1 MGGRT
6 HRLAVGRPFAVDG
19 VQVAFGAGIQ
29 ARSLPGGRL
38 RARRGAGAGGR
49 ARRHARP
56 DAADRQPQR
65 ARQDGERDRARR
77 DRAAEPAASL
87 RAILAGRGRG
97 GVRLLEPDGGSAS
110 NVGAALVDGR
120 PWPHRADRRSGR
132 GDVPLFRA
140 RRVHRAGG
148 RRLDHRRPRRGLE
161 ERIRDAPGPPPRRD
175 QGRHR
180 QARLELHHSSHR
192 PPGDRVAAGAA
203 RPHRRAAARRGGER
217 PPARGLLCRRPR
229 MMSWLPLGF
238 AQPLVLLG
246 LLSLPV
252 LWWLLR
258 LIPPQPRRVD
268 FPPTRLLFDISP
280 RQETPRRTPWWLTLL
295 RLTLAAL
302 VIIAAAGPLWNPPVA
317 TSAAK
322 APLALLI
329 DDGFPA
335 AGSWDIRMRTVE
347 DLIARAEADNRGVAL
362 IPLSEPGRDISFET
376 PAAARVRLKQVKP
389 KPHAVE
395 RADMLP
401 TLGRFLGSAPDVE
414 LVWLTDGVDL
424 GGGSEFVAAL
434 GRLIEQR
441 PVTVIEGGIGGARAL
456 AAADNAAG
464 GLTVKVLRAGS
475 GGAEPGVVRALDLK
489 GLPLGE
495 TSFAFRDGERETEAE
510 LTLPV
515 EIRNDIARLEIAG
528 ERSAGAVQLLDK
540 RWRRRSIGVVT
551 GATADTAQ
559 PLLASTY
566 YLTRA
571 LGPFAD
577 VRLADRGSPAQ
588 GVSQFVEQRVPMMV
602 LADVGNVAEAREALT
617 RWVEDG
623 GVLVRF
629 AGPRLAAA
637 DDDLVPVKLRRGG
650 RILGGSLSWEQPQ
663 QLAPF
668 ARESPFFGMSV
679 PTDVTI
685 SRQVLAEPDATLSDR
700 TWATL
705 ADGTPLVTAQRRGKG
720 LIVLFHITADTR
732 WSDLPLSGTFVE
744 MLKRIVTFAGSMAT
758 ADGNA
763 TGGRGTREVLPPTR
777 ILDGFGIFGPP
788 PATARPVPTS
798 FVGRA
803 TLDHPPGFYGPA
815 EGLLAVNALAPADRL
830 APLEVGPLNA
840 RREGYRMSEPED
852 LRGPILLLALAL
864 LALDAVIVFLMA
876 GGVRQLT
883 RRRPATAVLAIAV
896 LGAALLA
903 APYAFAQS
911 QPQARTSND
920 EQAMRSTLETRLAY
934 IITGDAEV
942 DRYSKA
948 GLQSLTLFL
957 AQRTALEAGEP
968 IGLDPARDELAFY
981 PLIYWPIVPSAP
993 KPSREALE
1001 HIDAYMKQGGTLL
1014 FDTRDA
1020 VEAPPGVG
1028 GATRGPGMQAL
1039 RAILSSLDIPELEPV
1054 PRDHVL
1060 TKTFYLLKDFPGRFS
1075 TGQLWVE
1082 ASATANEDEPAS
1094 RPARAGDGVSS
1105 IIITSND
1112 FAGAWAMRQD
1122 GQAMLPLVSSEPRQR
1137 EFAFR
1142 SGVNIVMYTL
1152 TGNYKA
1158 DQVHV
1163 PALLE
1168 RLGQ

>member
-1 MGGRT
+1 MI
-6 HRLAVGRPFAVDG
+6 
-19 VQVAFGAGIQ
+19 AG
-29 ARSLPGGRL
+29 
-38 RARRGAGAGGR
+38 
-49 ARRHARP
+49 
-56 DAADRQPQR
+56 
-65 ARQDGERDRARR
+65 
-77 DRAAEPAASL
+77 
-87 RAILAGRGRG
+87 
-97 GVRLLEPDGGSAS
+97 
-110 NVGAALVDGR
+110 
-120 PWPHRADRRSGR
+120 
-132 GDVPLFRA
+132 
-140 RRVHRAGG
+140 
-148 RRLDHRRPRRGLE
+148 
-161 ERIRDAPGPPPRRD
+161 
-175 QGRHR
+175 
-180 QARLELHHSSHR
+180 
-192 PPGDRVAAGAA
+192 
-203 RPHRRAAARRGGER
+203 
-217 PPARGLLCRRPR
+217 
-229 MMSWLPLGF
+229 LPLGF

-258 LIPPQPRRVD
+258 LIPPQPRRIA
-268 FPPTRLLFDISP
+268 FPPTRLLFDIAP
-280 RQETPRRTPWWLTLL
+280 REETPQRTPWWLTLL

-317 TSAAK
+317 TSTAK

-335 AGSWDIRMRTVE
+335 AGTWDARMRTAE
-347 DLIARAEADNRGVAL
+347 DLIARAEADHRGVAL
-362 IPLSEPGRDISFET
+362 IPLSEPARDISFET
-376 PAAARVRLKQVKP
+376 PAAARVRIKQIKP

-395 RADMLP
+395 RADALP
-401 TLGRFLGSAPDVE
+401 ALGRFLAATPEVE
-414 LVWLTDGVDL
+414 LVWLSDGVDL

-434 GRLIEQR
+434 ARLIEQR
-441 PVTVIEGGIGGARAL
+441 PITVIDGGVAGARAL

-464 GLTVKVLRAGS
+464 ALTVKVLRAS
-475 GGAEPGVVRALDLK
+475 NGAGETGTVRALDLK
-489 GLPLGE
+489 GLPLGD
-495 TSFAFRDGERETEAE
+495 TSFTFRDGERESEAE
-510 LTLPV
+510 LTMPV

-528 ERSAGAVQLLDK
+528 ERSAGAVALLDK

-551 GATADTAQ
+551 GSTADTAQ

-588 GVSQFVEQRVPMMV
+588 AVNQFIEQRLPMLI
-602 LADVGNVAEAREALT
+602 LADVGNVAEARDRLV
-617 RWVEDG
+617 RWLDDG

-629 AGPRLAAA
+629 AGPHLAAA

-663 QLAPF
+663 QLNAF
-668 ARESPFFGMSV
+668 ARESPFFGMVVPSDVSV
-679 PTDVTI
+679 N
-685 SRQVLAEPDATLSDR
+685 RQVLAEPDATLTER

-720 LIVLFHITADTR
+720 LIVLFHVTADTR

-744 MLKRIVTFAGSMAT
+744 MLKRIVSYAGSVA
-758 ADGNA
+758 ASDA
-763 TGGRGTREVLPPTR
+763 TGAGARNSREVLPPTR
-777 ILDGFGIFGPP
+777 ILDGFGLFGPP
-788 PATARPVPTS
+788 PPTARPVPAS
-798 FVGRA
+798 FTGRA
-803 TLDHPPGFYGPA
+803 TFDHPPGFYGPP
-815 EGLLAVNALAPADRL
+815 EGLLAVNALAPDDRL
-830 APLEVGPLNA
+830 APLDFSALHAV
-840 RREGYRMSEPED
+840 REAYRMSEPED
-852 LRGPILLLALAL
+852 LRGPILLGALAL
-864 LALDAVIVFLMA
+864 LALDALVVFLLA
-876 GGVRQLT
+876 GGIGQLLR
-883 RRRPATAVLAIAV
+883 RRRPAATALALAIFA
-896 LGAALLA
+896 AALMA
-903 APYAFAQS
+903 SPRAFAQS
-911 QPQARTSND
+911 SD
-920 EQAMRSTLETRLAY
+920 EQALRSTLETRLAY
-934 IITGDAEV
+934 VITGDAEV
-942 DRYSKA
+942 DRISKA
-948 GLQSLTLFL
+948 GLQGLTLFL

-981 PLIYWPIVPSAP
+981 PLIYWPIVPSAA

-1001 HIDAYMKQGGTLL
+1001 HIDAYMKQGGTVL

-1020 VEAPPGVG
+1020 VEAPAGAG
-1028 GATRGPGMQAL
+1028 GETRGPGMQAL

-1054 PRDHVL
+1054 RRDHVL

-1075 TGQLWVE
+1075 SGQLWVE
-1082 ASATANEDEPAS
+1082 ALPAVNDDEPVS

-1122 GQAMLPLVSSEPRQR
+1122 GQAMLPLVSAEPRQR

-1142 SGVNIVMYTL
+1142 AGVNIVMYTL

>member
-1 MGGRT
+1 MI
-6 HRLAVGRPFAVDG
+6 
-19 VQVAFGAGIQ
+19 AG
-29 ARSLPGGRL
+29 
-38 RARRGAGAGGR
+38 
-49 ARRHARP
+49 
-56 DAADRQPQR
+56 
-65 ARQDGERDRARR
+65 
-77 DRAAEPAASL
+77 
-87 RAILAGRGRG
+87 
-97 GVRLLEPDGGSAS
+97 
-110 NVGAALVDGR
+110 
-120 PWPHRADRRSGR
+120 
-132 GDVPLFRA
+132 
-140 RRVHRAGG
+140 
-148 RRLDHRRPRRGLE
+148 
-161 ERIRDAPGPPPRRD
+161 
-175 QGRHR
+175 
-180 QARLELHHSSHR
+180 
-192 PPGDRVAAGAA
+192 
-203 RPHRRAAARRGGER
+203 
-217 PPARGLLCRRPR
+217 
-229 MMSWLPLGF
+229 LPLGF

-258 LIPPQPRRVD
+258 LIPPQPRRIA
-268 FPPTRLLFDISP
+268 FPPTRLLFDIAP
-280 RQETPRRTPWWLTLL
+280 REETPQRTPWWLTLL

-317 TSAAK
+317 TSTAK

-335 AGSWDIRMRTVE
+335 AGTWDARMRTAE
-347 DLIARAEADNRGVAL
+347 DLIARAEADQRGVAL
-362 IPLSEPGRDISFET
+362 IPLSEPARDISFET
-376 PAAARVRLKQVKP
+376 PAAARVRIKQIKP

-395 RADMLP
+395 RADALP
-401 TLGRFLGSAPDVE
+401 ALGRFLAATPEVE
-414 LVWLTDGVDL
+414 LVWLSDGVDL

-441 PVTVIEGGIGGARAL
+441 PITVIDGGVASARAL

-464 GLTVKVLRAGS
+464 ALTVKVLRAS
-475 GGAEPGVVRALDLK
+475 NGAGETGTVRALDLK
-489 GLPLGE
+489 GLPLGD
-495 TSFAFRDGERETEAE
+495 TSFTFRDGERESEAE
-510 LTLPV
+510 LTMPV

-528 ERSAGAVQLLDK
+528 ERSAGAVALLDK
-540 RWRRRSIGVVT
+540 RWRRRSIGVIT
-551 GATADTAQ
+551 GSTADTAQ

-588 GVSQFVEQRVPMMV
+588 AVNQFIEQRLPMV
-602 LADVGNVAEAREALT
+602 ILADVGNVAEARDRLV
-617 RWVEDG
+617 RWLDDG

-629 AGPRLAAA
+629 AGPHLAAA

-663 QLAPF
+663 QLNAF
-668 ARESPFFGMSV
+668 ARESPFFGMVVPSDVSV
-679 PTDVTI
+679 
-685 SRQVLAEPDATLSDR
+685 SRQVLAEPDATLTER

-720 LIVLFHITADTR
+720 LIVLFHVTADTR

-744 MLKRIVTFAGSMAT
+744 MLKRIVSFAGSVA
-758 ADGNA
+758 ASDA
-763 TGGRGTREVLPPTR
+763 TGAGARNSREVLPPTR
-777 ILDGFGIFGPP
+777 ILDGFGLFGPP
-788 PATARPVPTS
+788 PPTARPVPAS
-798 FVGRA
+798 FTGRA
-803 TLDHPPGFYGPA
+803 TFDHPPGLYGPP
-815 EGLLAVNALAPADRL
+815 EGLLAVNALAPDDRL
-830 APLEVGPLNA
+830 APLDFSALHAV
-840 RREGYRMSEPED
+840 REAYRMSEPED
-852 LRGPILLLALAL
+852 LRGPILLGALAL
-864 LALDAVIVFLMA
+864 LALDALVVFLLA
-876 GGVRQLT
+876 GGIGQLLR
-883 RRRPATAVLAIAV
+883 RRRPAATALALAIFA
-896 LGAALLA
+896 AALMA
-903 APYAFAQS
+903 SPRAFAQS
-911 QPQARTSND
+911 SD
-920 EQAMRSTLETRLAY
+920 EQALRSTLETRLAY
-934 IITGDAEV
+934 VITGDAEV
-942 DRYSKA
+942 DRISKA
-948 GLQSLTLFL
+948 GLQGLTLFL

-981 PLIYWPIVPSAP
+981 PLIYWPIVPSAA

-1001 HIDAYMKQGGTLL
+1001 HIDAYMKQGGTVL

-1020 VEAPPGVG
+1020 VEAPAGAG
-1028 GATRGPGMQAL
+1028 GETRGPGMQAL

-1054 PRDHVL
+1054 RRDHVL

-1075 TGQLWVE
+1075 SGQLWVE
-1082 ASATANEDEPAS
+1082 ALPAVNDDEPVS

-1122 GQAMLPLVSSEPRQR
+1122 GQAMLPLVAAEPRQR

-1142 SGVNIVMYTL
+1142 AGVNIVMYTL